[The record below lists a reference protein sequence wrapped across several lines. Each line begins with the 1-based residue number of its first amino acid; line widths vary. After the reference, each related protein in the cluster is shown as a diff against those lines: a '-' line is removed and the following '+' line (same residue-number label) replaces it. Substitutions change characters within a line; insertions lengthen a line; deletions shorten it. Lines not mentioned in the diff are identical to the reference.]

1 MSWKNKK
8 ILVTG
13 ASGFI
18 GSHLTRRL
26 VKEGADVTILV
37 LYDDITNNVRISDVW
52 GKLKTVEGDIR
63 NLDSLKQL
71 KEHDFDVV
79 FHLAAYNHV
88 GSSFIHINES
98 FDVNG
103 KGTANL
109 LESTNF
115 KRFVYMSS
123 SEIYGYQEEVPFK
136 ENFNPRPLSP
146 YGIGK
151 YSGELY
157 CRMKMYVK
165 NMPITIVRSFNNFGP
180 YQSQRAVI
188 PELIIKCLKG
198 EPIETTEGK
207 QTREFN
213 LVTNIVD
220 GLLLAAE
227 KEEAIGEIINLGSG
241 KDISIA
247 DLAKKI
253 HELTGSKSRLK
264 IGSLKYRPTE
274 IWKMYC
280 DSSKAKK
287 MLGWEPKVS
296 FDEGLKITVT
306 WFKKF
311 YEAYYSKDSHLV
323 RLGEL

>member
-1 MSWKNKK
+1 
-8 ILVTG
+8 
-13 ASGFI
+13 
-18 GSHLTRRL
+18 
-26 VKEGADVTILV
+26 
-37 LYDDITNNVRISDVW
+37 
-52 GKLKTVEGDIR
+52 
-63 NLDSLKQL
+63 
-71 KEHDFDVV
+71 
-79 FHLAAYNHV
+79 
-88 GSSFIHINES
+88 
-98 FDVNG
+98 
-103 KGTANL
+103 
-109 LESTNF
+109 
-115 KRFVYMSS
+115 
-123 SEIYGYQEEVPFK
+123 
-136 ENFNPRPLSP
+136 
-146 YGIGK
+146 
-151 YSGELY
+151 
-157 CRMKMYVK
+157 MYVK

-296 FDEGLKITVT
+296 FDEGLKITVA